1 MEGIW
6 ECLLQRNCVFLVG
19 ACDLPSIWSGSS
31 SDSAASLRSEWA
43 IIGVD
48 QSQPRNTWAQQDSRR
63 SHGAYQWN
71 TCNCVQVIY
80 MMSYSQYSLLAERLL
95 NEEWKLLGRRLVV
108 VALSGDQKDNPPWGH
123 LLYSPDTL
131 PEQNLLD
138 SHLVLLS
145 QFEMPEVMVMIWFC
159 ELWHKLR
166 VSVSLR
172 RWLRFSNRE
181 VSLRTFSSS

>member
-6 ECLLQRNCVFLVG
+6 EGLLQRNCVFLVG
-19 ACDLPSIWSGSS
+19 ACDLPSIRSGSS
-31 SDSAASLRSEWA
+31 SDSAASLRSEWT

-48 QSQPRNTWAQQDSRR
+48 QSQPWNTWAQQDSRR
-63 SHGAYQWN
+63 SHGACQWN
-71 TCNCVQVIY
+71 ICNCVQVIY

-131 PEQNLLD
+131 PEQNLPR
-138 SHLVLLS
+138 LS
-145 QFEMPEVMVMIWFC
+145 PGPS
-159 ELWHKLR
+159 
-166 VSVSLR
+166 VSVWNAWSDGDDLIL
-172 RWLRFSNRE
+172 WAM
-181 VSLRTFSSS
+181 T